1 MHSEQ
6 SVRSDSGNQVH
17 RRPSD
22 HEIQREIGE
31 GENSASRKRHTG
43 AIPSLVDDKTNIK
56 ENLQKLLDVTK
67 NKEDSSEEPSEVND
81 IKEDGK
87 KNDADENE
95 QLRKLHNKVTPPQ
108 RTSSS
113 RNGSPHTTR
122 VRISRARSLSV
133 SSGDDSENE
142 KDTSRAAR
150 VHKTEHKDGD
160 LHEKSSASGAVIGK
174 LKIVVNKETYEDDT
188 VNEIESIQEKME
200 EEDDFT
206 NTLREMLFDADE
218 VIVDEEL
225 HSTIYKEVQSIQGCL
240 QDIADTLEISDS
252 VEFTGYKSIARD
264 IMHEKAEQK

>member
-1 MHSEQ
+1 MHK
-6 SVRSDSGNQVH
+6 VRTLRWMYHLCTVNNLCAAIVAIKFTDVRLIMRYNVKLAKVT
-17 RRPSD
+17 
-22 HEIQREIGE
+22 
-31 GENSASRKRHTG
+31 NSASRKRHTG

-67 NKEDSSEEPSEVND
+67 NKENSSEEPSEVND

-122 VRISRARSLSV
+122 VRISPRARSLSV

-160 LHEKSSASGAVIGK
+160 LHERSSASGAFSAVTTSAASASGRSSTSRADRETYNEGQLARAKRFISQVIGK
-174 LKIVVNKETYEDDT
+174 LKIVVNKETYEDDI
-188 VNEIESIQEKME
+188 VNEIESIQEKLRRGM
-200 EEDDFT
+200 
-206 NTLREMLFDADE
+206 TLLTPCVSCYSML
-218 VIVDEEL
+218 
-225 HSTIYKEVQSIQGCL
+225 TK
-240 QDIADTLEISDS
+240 
-252 VEFTGYKSIARD
+252 
-264 IMHEKAEQK
+264 